1 MNEEISKLIEEFES
15 RLQEVKDK
23 CEKTELEH
31 GFDKGDDNWCIKS
44 NGEVWRGTWDDAA
57 YDRDVFAVGNA
68 FKTKEE
74 AEFEVERRK
83 VLHELRM
90 MGRPFKENAKNWV
103 VSLDIYNNISATYSV
118 FSRYIYGDYYF
129 DTEDEA
135 LEAVEKIGAD
145 RIKKYLFGIEG

>member
-1 MNEEISKLIEEFES
+1 MNEEINKLIEEFEA
-15 RLQEVKDK
+15 RLKEVKDK
-23 CEKTELEH
+23 YEKTEPELGLTENYWYINSAGHVFLE
-31 GFDKGDDNWCIKS
+31 FW
-44 NGEVWRGTWDDAA
+44 
-57 YDRDVFAVGNA
+57 GNTSSEHKMYEIGNV